1 VRAEFDNQHNRT
13 GEYEHQSRFD
23 PSHDTVRA
31 SVQSM
36 LAAKH
41 GCVDGRLRHFIC
53 CVVGFLVI
61 RPSYSRHEEVRVEQ
75 GQLTNE
81 NALLS
86 HCTAARDGDGET
98 EGLPVGTDANCYQTE
113 VRVLQAH
120 KS

>member
-1 VRAEFDNQHNRT
+1 MYNSHRGMVPAPNNRLTELLDQVRAEFDNQHNRT

-75 GQLTNE
+75 GTI
-81 NALLS
+81 
-86 HCTAARDGDGET
+86 D
-98 EGLPVGTDANCYQTE
+98 
-113 VRVLQAH
+113 
-120 KS
+120 